1 MYVSQNVC
9 EFIYKPIS
17 NGLLQQL
24 HFFFFKWCKVV
35 NDDLGS
41 HSPPL
46 SDLCEMSGIFQRILF
61 CSAFLLW
68 IKRQH
73 QHRFLLLNSHKVL
86 FSNVCSVP
94 CSRWKNHLQFGHASI
109 HRHQELDIV
118 EGHGRGHG
126 VPVVFVVYPQVR
138 GGGLTLPA
146 HYQVQRRGLVAL
158 RRYLRTQN
166 RGVITFS
173 RGDIPNV
180 CGDRVSAAWDL
191 ILQHVHVVVRRLG
204 FLFCHLLQVGYEVW
218 HVDPEVLGI
227 SLGLCGCVTGERM

>member
-1 MYVSQNVC
+1 
-9 EFIYKPIS
+9 
-17 NGLLQQL
+17 
-24 HFFFFKWCKVV
+24 
-35 NDDLGS
+35 
-41 HSPPL
+41 
-46 SDLCEMSGIFQRILF
+46 MSGIFQRILF

-73 QHRFLLLNSHKVL
+73 QHRFLLPNSHKVL

-173 RGDIPNV
+173 RGDIPNA
-180 CGDRVSAAWDL
+180 CGGQSERGLRPDTSACPRCSTSPGVFVLPPSSSGIWGLACSPRSSWN
-191 ILQHVHVVVRRLG
+191 QPWVVWWCHWWENVEGKKTTQKKLNTK
-204 FLFCHLLQVGYEVW
+204 LFCS
-218 HVDPEVLGI
+218 I
-227 SLGLCGCVTGERM
+227 SLKCDSLKTTFSVFVTRLRLLL